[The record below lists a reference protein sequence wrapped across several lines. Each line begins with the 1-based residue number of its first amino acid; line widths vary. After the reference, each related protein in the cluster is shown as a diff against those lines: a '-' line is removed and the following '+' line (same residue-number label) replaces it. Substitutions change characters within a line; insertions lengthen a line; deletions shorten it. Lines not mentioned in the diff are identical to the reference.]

1 MDIQTILSSVLDEAY
16 LPNEY
21 PALAALEDE
30 WTLNRPFEG
39 LRVLVATP
47 IYRNTMTQ
55 YRALLAGGAKLL
67 VGFWGVNDGEIVDF
81 LKDNGILVVTPAEM
95 LEAESRGEFV
105 DLVLDCAGSF
115 AGLHPK
121 FGFVELTRSGVQHYN
136 DAKKPVYVAD
146 SGFVKRIE
154 TSLGTGD
161 GYFRAL
167 EKLGYGE
174 SFEGKRLLVFG
185 SGKVGSGIALQGV
198 RRGCN
203 VTVVTDLKRAQSE
216 QPVLSENAE
225 NAAKLEN
232 AENAANLENAAN
244 SADSATPTS
253 EALEIMP
260 AGDFSPI
267 LLQNGVEVVD
277 CHDYESVSSL
287 IYAADFV
294 VTATGVKYALAAPEL
309 QDSLLSTTAILANMG
324 VEDEYGEFLPAERV
338 LNKKGP
344 LNFIL
349 EEPTHLKYIDTS
361 LALHAALAELLV
373 QEAKTAAPGERTTSE
388 SEAVATSGNA
398 VGLRFPPQEL
408 EQRLL
413 SIAIQDGVIGPEVC
427 DMLGGLPADYD

>member
-1 MDIQTILSSVLDEAY
+1 MK
-16 LPNEY
+16 
-21 PALAALEDE
+21 
-30 WTLNRPFEG
+30 RPFEG

-67 VGFWGVNDGEIVDF
+67 VGFWGMNDGKIVEF
-81 LKDNGILVVTPAEM
+81 LKDNCIPVVSPAEM

-121 FGFVELTRSGVQHYN
+121 IGFVELTRSGVQHYN

-146 SGFVKRIE
+146 SGIVKRIE

-225 NAAKLEN
+225 NAA
-232 AENAANLENAAN
+232 NLENAAN
-244 SADSATPTS
+244 SANSATPAS
-253 EALEIMP
+253 EASEKMP

-277 CHDYESVSSL
+277 CHDYEAVSSL

-294 VTATGVKYALAAPEL
+294 VTATGVKYALAALEL
-309 QDSLLSTTAILANMG
+309 QDPLLSTAAILANMG

-338 LNKKGP
+338 LNNKGP

-373 QEAKTAAPGERTTSE
+373 QEVKSAASGERAT

-398 VGLRFPPQEL
+398 LGLRFPPQEL

-427 DMLGGLPADYD
+427 DMLGIVPSDYD

>member
-1 MDIQTILSSVLDEAY
+1 MDILTILSSVLDEAY

-21 PALAALEDE
+21 PALAALEDD
-30 WTLNRPFEG
+30 WAVKRPFDG

-67 VGFWGVNDGEIVDF
+67 VGFWGMNDGKIVEF
-81 LKDNGILVVTPAEM
+81 LKDNCIPVVSPAEM

-121 FGFVELTRSGVQHYN
+121 IGFVELTRSGVQHYN
-136 DAKKPVYVAD
+136 GAKKPVYVAD
-146 SGFVKRIE
+146 SGIVKRIE

-203 VTVVTDLKRAQSE
+203 VTVVTDLSRLNAQNS
-216 QPVLSENAE
+216 
-225 NAAKLEN
+225 
-232 AENAANLENAAN
+232 AN
-244 SADSATPTS
+244 SADSAGAANTSAAAKASTSANSATPAS
-253 EALEIMP
+253 ETQEAMP

-267 LLQNGVEVVD
+267 LLQNGVDVVD

-294 VTATGVKYALAAPEL
+294 VTATGVKNALASPEL
-309 QDSLLSTTAILANMG
+309 QEPLLSTMALLANMG
-324 VEDEYGEFLPAERV
+324 VEDEYGEAIPAERV
-338 LNKKGP
+338 LNNKGP

-373 QEAKTAAPGERTTSE
+373 QEAGKGDS
-388 SEAVATSGNA
+388 
-398 VGLRFPPQEL
+398 GLRYPPEEL

-413 SIAIQDGVIGPEVC
+413 SIAIQDGIIGPEIC
-427 DMLGGLPADYD
+427 DMLGIVPSEYDY

>member
-1 MDIQTILSSVLDEAY
+1 MDILTILSSVLDEAY

-21 PALAALEDE
+21 PALAALEDD
-30 WTLNRPFEG
+30 WAVKRPFDG

-67 VGFWGVNDGEIVDF
+67 VGFWGMNDGKIVEF
-81 LKDNGILVVTPAEM
+81 LKDNCIPVVSPAEM

-121 FGFVELTRSGVQHYN
+121 IGFVELTRSGVQHYN
-136 DAKKPVYVAD
+136 GAKKPVYVAD
-146 SGFVKRIE
+146 SGIVKRIE

-203 VTVVTDLKRAQSE
+203 VTVVTDLSRLNAQNS
-216 QPVLSENAE
+216 
-225 NAAKLEN
+225 
-232 AENAANLENAAN
+232 AN
-244 SADSATPTS
+244 SADSAGAANTSAAAKASTSANSATPAS
-253 EALEIMP
+253 ETQEAMP
-260 AGDFSPI
+260 ASDFSPI

-277 CHDYESVSSL
+277 CHDYEVVSSL
-287 IYAADFV
+287 IYASDFV
-294 VTATGVKYALAAPEL
+294 VTATGVKNALASPEL
-309 QDSLLSTTAILANMG
+309 QEPLLSTMALLANMG
-324 VEDEYGEFLPAERV
+324 VEDEYGEAIPAERV
-338 LNKKGP
+338 LNNKGP

-373 QEAKTAAPGERTTSE
+373 QEAGKGDS
-388 SEAVATSGNA
+388 
-398 VGLRFPPQEL
+398 GLRYPPEEL

-413 SIAIQDGVIGPEVC
+413 SIAIQDGIIGPEIC
-427 DMLGGLPADYD
+427 DMLGIVPSEYDY

>member
-1 MDIQTILSSVLDEAY
+1 MDLLSILSSVLDEVY
-16 LPNEY
+16 EKNEY
-21 PALAALEDE
+21 PALVALQSE
-30 WTLNRPFEG
+30 WSETRPFEG

-55 YRALLAGGAKLL
+55 YRALVAGGAELL
-67 VGFWGVNDGEIVDF
+67 VGLSGMNDPDVVDFMGAWGVS
-81 LKDNGILVVTPAEM
+81 VVTPAEM

-105 DLVLDCAGSF
+105 DLVLDCAGPF

-121 FGFVELTRSGVQHYN
+121 IGFVELTRSGVQYYK
-136 DAKKPVYVAD
+136 DAKKPVFVAD
-146 SGFVKRIE
+146 SGIVKRIE

-167 EKLGYGE
+167 EKLGYGVFGE
-174 SFEGKRLLVFG
+174 KTQGAGFEGLRLLVFG

-203 VTVVTDLKRAQSE
+203 VTVVTDLKRGQPGNDAQSE
-216 QPVLSENAE
+216 NA
-225 NAAKLEN
+225 K
-232 AENAANLENAAN
+232 NAANPEKSAN
-244 SADSATPTS
+244 S
-253 EALEIMP
+253 MP
-260 AGDFSPI
+260 AGDFSAV

-277 CHDYESVSSL
+277 CHDYAAVASL
-287 IYAADFV
+287 IEKSDFV
-294 VTATGVKYALAAPEL
+294 VTATGVKNALAAPEL
-309 QDSLLSTTAILANMG
+309 KKSLLSTKAVLANMG
-324 VEDEYGEFLPAERV
+324 VEDEYGEAVPAERV
-338 LNKKGP
+338 LNAKGP

-373 QEAKTAAPGERTTSE
+373 QEAKSQGLGMPASSE
-388 SEAVATSGNA
+388 NEVGAIPVGA

-413 SIAIQDGVIGPEVC
+413 TIAIQNGVIGPEIC
-427 DMLGGLPADYD
+427 DMLGGLPTEMD